1 MKNQIEM
8 VMEFIEAFN
17 LPSED
22 KPAPINLDRA
32 VLRHKLLKEEV
43 QELYEASLSGDL
55 VGAADGIVDCFY
67 ILLGTAHEFGIAS
80 RLEELFEEI
89 HKSNMSKLENGKA
102 KYRADGK
109 VMKGKNYFK
118 PNLLEILT
126 TSTDVQV
133 QGNTE
138 IS

>member
-8 VMEFIEAFN
+8 VKEFINAFN

-22 KPAPINLDRA
+22 NPAPLELDRS

-55 VGAADGIVDCFY
+55 VGCADGIVDCLY
-67 ILLGTAHEFGIAS
+67 IILGTAHELGMTS
-80 RLEELFEEI
+80 MLEELFEEV
-89 HKSNMSKLENGKA
+89 HKSNMSKLDNGKA

-118 PNLLEILT
+118 PNLLQILT
-126 TSTDVQV
+126 ASKDVQV
-133 QGNTE
+133 
-138 IS
+138 